1 MRRRLRI
8 FVPGDMS
15 DLHAEEVEEEEE
27 PQLRKNG
34 GGGNKNGGGKSE
46 GGLVVQTV
54 HRQESIHLFFTPF
67 TTQVAKQRYIC

>member
-1 MRRRLRI
+1 
-8 FVPGDMS
+8 MS
-15 DLHAEEVEEEEE
+15 DLHADEVEEE

-34 GGGNKNGGGKSE
+34 GGGGNKSG

-67 TTQVAKQRYIC
+67 TTQVAKKTKIFAERRRGES